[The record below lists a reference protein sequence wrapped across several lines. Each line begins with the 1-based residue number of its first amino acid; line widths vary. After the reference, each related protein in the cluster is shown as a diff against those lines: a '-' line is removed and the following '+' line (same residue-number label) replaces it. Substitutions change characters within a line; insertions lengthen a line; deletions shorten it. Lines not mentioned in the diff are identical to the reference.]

1 MALEAVRA
9 VDEVGTEPPP
19 EVLLVELGESTV
31 DVEVLFWTDARQI
44 EMRRTMSHAIEAV
57 KAAFD
62 DHGIEMPCRL
72 IALQATSS
80 FEASLRGRVVTPGDA
95 VANSS
100 QPAANERNGA

>member
-1 MALEAVRA
+1 MALEAVRT

-44 EMRRTMSHAIEAV
+44 EMRRTRSHAIEAV

-72 IALQATSS
+72 IAA
-80 FEASLRGRVVTPGDA
+80 ASDLELRGVAARPGGGCLC
-95 VANSS
+95 VS
-100 QPAANERNGA
+100 RLG